1 MKNKAALV
9 TGASRGIGKATAL
22 ALAREGCKVA
32 VNYIKNES
40 EAQRVV
46 EEIKGMGGEA
56 LAIKGDV
63 ASFTES
69 EEMINFCLDKFNRID
84 ILINNA
90 GVTRDSLLMRMKE
103 EDWDKVIN
111 ANLKGV
117 YNCTR
122 AVLRPMMKQKE
133 GRIINIA
140 SVVGISGNAGQAN
153 YAAAKAGIIGFTK
166 SVAREVA
173 SRGILVNSIA
183 PGFIQTEMTE
193 ALSPEVRE
201 KIMEG
206 IPLNRFGSPEDV
218 ADTAVFLAF
227 KADYMTGQVL
237 VVDGGMVMP

>member
-1 MKNKAALV
+1 MKDKTALV

-32 VNYIKNES
+32 VNYVKNEAA
-40 EAQRVV
+40 AQEVV
-46 EEIKGMGGEA
+46 AEIKEIGTDA
-56 LAIKGDV
+56 VAIKGDV
-63 ASFTES
+63 ASFNES
-69 EEMINFCLDKFNRID
+69 EEMISFCLDKFKRID

-117 YNCTR
+117 YNCTK
-122 AVLRPMMKQKE
+122 AVIRPMMKQKE

-140 SVVGISGNAGQAN
+140 SVVGLAGNAGQAN

-173 SRGILVNSIA
+173 SRGILVNAIA

-193 ALSPEVRE
+193 VLSPEVQE
-201 KIMEG
+201 KVLEG
-206 IPLNRFGSPEDV
+206 IPLNRFGSPEEV
-218 ADTAVFLAF
+218 AETAVFLASR
-227 KADYMTGQVL
+227 ANYMTGQVL
-237 VVDGGMVMP
+237 VVDGGMVMS